1 MMMRFSERM
10 GAVLGT
16 AYQLSQAYKLSYI
29 GTEHL
34 LAGLMAEGSG
44 ACYEA
49 LVSGGL
55 SADIIREA
63 LIQLT
68 GREPEDVELKG
79 EIDGDK
85 IMNMFTPRTR
95 RVVDLAALAARNR
108 PGASANVIEPEH
120 LMLGILNEGESVAM
134 RILKAANV
142 DVKAMARQLTE
153 ALAEMAA
160 NGSGDAEE
168 AGQAP
173 LGGQGASGDADLD
186 EINAAL
192 RGESDKGGKGKKKS
206 NTPTLDKFSRDLTQ
220 MARDG
225 KFDPIIGRQE
235 EMDRVMQI
243 LCRRTKNNP
252 CLIGEPGVG
261 KSAIAEGLAQ
271 RVIAGDIPEP
281 LQGKRIVSLDMA
293 GMLAGS
299 KYRGEFEERLKK
311 GLDEAINSENVI
323 LFIDELHTII
333 GAGGAEGAMDAANI
347 LKPMLSRGELQIIG
361 ATTIDEYRK
370 HIEKDKAL
378 ERRFQPVTVGEPT
391 PEETILILKGLREKY
406 EAHHNVRITD
416 DAIDTAVMLSTRY
429 IQDRFL
435 PDKAIDLID
444 EAASKLRLSRNSQPE
459 SMAELEQKLADLA
472 DRKKEAADREA
483 FEEAAALR
491 KEELALQAEI
501 EQKKARFEQEEREI
515 HRVLHADMIA
525 DVVAAWTKIPVRK
538 LTEDDNEKL
547 KNLES
552 EIGKRVIGQDAAVHS
567 VAKAI
572 RRGRLGLKDPKRPT
586 GSFIFL
592 GTTGV
597 GKTELARALAEVMF
611 GDENAMIRI
620 DMSEYMEKFDVS
632 KLIGSPPGYVGYEE
646 GGQLTEKVRRRPYSV
661 VLFDEIEKA
670 HPDVFNALLQIL
682 EDGRLTDGQGRT
694 INFRNTIIIMT
705 SNIGARLL
713 TTSAGRRIGF
723 DVVSKDES
731 DKDNG
736 HLYGGKTYSEA
747 RQMVMDELK
756 KTFNPEF
763 VNRVDEIIF
772 FHMLGRD
779 DMLKIVEIMLKGL
792 RKRVAEVG
800 LDISVTDAA
809 KKLLAE
815 KGYDPMYGA
824 RPLRRLIQSMVED
837 QFSEAMLDGVV
848 HAGGKAI
855 VDAKEDKIVIRGDGS
870 EPRSPAA
877 PETNEPASTSPDSP
891 SDTTPEAPVGGE
903 S

>member
-10 GAVLGT
+10 GSVLGT
-16 AYQLSQAYKLSYI
+16 AYQLALAYKLNYI

-34 LAGLMAEGSG
+34 LAGLLGEEQGVASD
-44 ACYEA
+44 A
-49 LVSGGL
+49 LTQAGL
-55 SADIIREA
+55 DADIVSQA

-68 GREPEDVELKG
+68 GRQPEDAEIRG

-85 IMNMFTPRTR
+85 IMSMFTPRTK
-95 RVVDLAALAARNR
+95 RVVDLAAQAARKY
-108 PGASANVIEPEH
+108 PGASQNVIEPEH
-120 LMLGILNEGESVAM
+120 LLLGILNEGESVAM
-134 RILKAANV
+134 RILKAANLDIKALAKALV
-142 DVKAMARQLTE
+142 DGLAAMAQGGEENTGGTDNPFDE
-153 ALAEMAA
+153 
-160 NGSGDAEE
+160 NGEPRGD
-168 AGQAP
+168 
-173 LGGQGASGDADLD
+173 SDID
-186 EINAAL
+186 EINAQL
-192 RGESDKGGKGKKKS
+192 RGDSGNKGTGTTGGKSKKKS
-206 NTPTLDKFSRDLTQ
+206 GTPTLDKFSRDLTE
-220 MARDG
+220 MAREG
-225 KFDPIIGRQE
+225 KFDPIIGRAE

-271 RVIAGDIPEP
+271 RMVTGDIPEP
-281 LQGKRIVSLDMA
+281 LQGKRLVSLDMA

-311 GLDEAINSENVI
+311 GLDEAINSGKVI
-323 LFIDELHTII
+323 LFIDELHNII

-347 LKPMLSRGELQIIG
+347 LKPMLARGELQVIG

-391 PEETILILKGLREKY
+391 PEEALLILKGLREKY

-416 DAIDTAVMLSTRY
+416 DAIEAAVTLSTRY

-444 EAASKLRLSRNSQPE
+444 EAASKLRLSRESQP
-459 SMAELEQKLADLA
+459 SSLKDLQDQLAALGVK
-472 DRKKEAADREA
+472 KKEAADREA

-491 KEELALQAEI
+491 KDELALQAKI
-501 EQKKARFEQEEREI
+501 EQERASFEHEEREV
-515 HRVLHADMIA
+515 HRVLHADLIA
-525 DVVAAWTKIPVRK
+525 DVVASWTKIPVRK
-538 LTEDDNEKL
+538 LTEDDNERL
-547 KNLES
+547 KNLEV
-552 EIGKRVIGQDAAVHS
+552 EIGKRVIGQDAAVHAVS
-567 VAKAI
+567 KAI

-713 TTSAGRRIGF
+713 TSSGGRKIGF
-723 DVVSKDES
+723 EVASES
-731 DKDNG
+731 AEDKENG

-747 RQMVMDELK
+747 RQLVMDEVK

-763 VNRVDEIIF
+763 INRVDEIIF

-779 DMLKIVEIMLKGL
+779 DMLKIVDIMLKSL

-800 LDISVTDAA
+800 LDLVVTDAA
-809 KKLLAE
+809 KKLLAQ

-824 RPLRRLIQSMVED
+824 RPLRRMIQSMVED

-848 HAGGKAI
+848 AAGHQAI
-855 VDAKEDKIVIRGDGS
+855 VDAKEDQIVIRGEEDA
-870 EPRSPAA
+870 PPKTAQDSPASEINQTG
-877 PETNEPASTSPDSP
+877 ET
-891 SDTTPEAPVGGE
+891 
-903 S
+903 

>member
-1 MMMRFSERM
+1 MPIFGKFDDKSRRVIDAARNAAVGLKQRM
-10 GAVLGT
+10 
-16 AYQLSQAYKLSYI
+16 I

-34 LAGLMAEGSG
+34 LCGL
-44 ACYEA
+44 
-49 LVSGGL
+49 L
-55 SADIIREA
+55 REA
-63 LIQLT
+63 RADAPGLPKNLTLASVQYTIVQLT
-68 GREPEDVELKG
+68 SQEDSVPQMLELTPGMRKTLEESVLESQRMGAQSVSSGHLWLSLLSQDDSTALRVLNILGCDIERIRSSVLENMADVAAKSEEEG
-79 EIDGDK
+79 E
-85 IMNMFTPRTR
+85 
-95 RVVDLAALAARNR
+95 A
-108 PGASANVIEPEH
+108 
-120 LMLGILNEGESVAM
+120 GILA
-134 RILKAANV
+134 
-142 DVKAMARQLTE
+142 
-153 ALAEMAA
+153 
-160 NGSGDAEE
+160 
-168 AGQAP
+168 
-173 LGGQGASGDADLD
+173 
-186 EINAAL
+186 
-192 RGESDKGGKGKKKS
+192 
-206 NTPTLDKFSRDLTQ
+206 KFSRDLTQ

-772 FHMLGRD
+772 FHMLGRE

>member
-747 RQMVMDELK
+747 RQLVMDELK

>member
-34 LAGLMAEGSG
+34 LAGLIAEGSG

-55 SADIIREA
+55 SSDIIREA

-68 GREPEDVELKG
+68 GREPEEVELKG

-95 RVVDLAALAARNR
+95 RVVDLAAMAARNR
-108 PGASANVIEPEH
+108 PGAAANVIEPEH
-120 LMLGILNEGESVAM
+120 LLLGILNEGESVAM

-142 DVKAMARQLTE
+142 DAKTLAREVTE

-160 NGSGDAEE
+160 SGTGDTGEPNPKGE
-168 AGQAP
+168 
-173 LGGQGASGDADLD
+173 GASGDPDLE
-186 EINAAL
+186 EINATL
-192 RGESDKGGKGKKKS
+192 RGESDKSSGKGKKKS
-206 NTPTLDKFSRDLTQ
+206 STPTLDKFSRDLTQ

-271 RVIAGDIPEP
+271 RVIAGEIPEP

-311 GLDEAINSENVI
+311 GLEEAINSENVI

-370 HIEKDKAL
+370 YIEKDKAL

-391 PEETILILKGLREKY
+391 PEETVLILRGLREKY

-416 DAIDTAVMLSTRY
+416 EAIETAVTLSTRY

-444 EAASKLRLSRNSQPE
+444 EAASKLRLSRNSQPD
-459 SMAELEQKLADLA
+459 STIELEKRLAELA

-501 EQKKARFEQEEREI
+501 EQKKAHFEQEEREI

-538 LTEDDNEKL
+538 LTEDDNERL
-547 KNLES
+547 KNLEA
-552 EIGKRVIGQDAAVHS
+552 EITRRVIGQDAAVHA

-713 TTSAGRRIGF
+713 TSSGGRRIGF
-723 DVVSKDES
+723 EVGGSKTED
-731 DKDNG
+731 DKENG

-772 FHMLGRD
+772 FHMLTRE
-779 DMLKIVEIMLKGL
+779 DMLKIVEIMLRSLK
-792 RKRVAEVG
+792 KRVAEVG

-809 KKLLAE
+809 KQLLAG

-855 VDAKEDKIVIRGDGS
+855 VDAAEDKIVIRGDGPVP
-870 EPRSPAA
+870 EVPA
-877 PETNEPASTSPDSP
+877 DG
-891 SDTTPEAPVGGE
+891 EA
-903 S
+903 